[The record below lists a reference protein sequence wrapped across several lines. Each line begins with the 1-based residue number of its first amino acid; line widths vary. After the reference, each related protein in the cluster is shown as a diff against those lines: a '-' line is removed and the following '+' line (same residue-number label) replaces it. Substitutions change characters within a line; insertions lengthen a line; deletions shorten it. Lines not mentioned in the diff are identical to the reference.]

1 VGGDRGFGKIVK
13 NELPIPEKYEFRRFV
28 QFAHFGVF
36 GVFDLYLKNGV
47 FGCFWV
53 FFDTKFTDSK
63 N

>member
-13 NELPIPEKYEFRRFV
+13 NEPPIPEKYEFRGFV

-47 FGCFWV
+47 FGCFW
-53 FFDTKFTDSK
+53 T
-63 N
+63 